1 MKSHLPRRA
10 RVLAG
15 SALFVIGASVHLLAQ
30 STFTPFCPGTVSLCP
45 CSNGPPQAGTG
56 CMNSF
61 GQGGRLVGNGNA
73 QVTNDTVLLTASGL
87 PTTATIIFFQGD
99 QQVNG
104 GNGAVFGDGLRCV
117 EGPATWRL
125 GVRAALG
132 GQVSLGHGISVDP
145 VLSVRGSV
153 PSAGGTMHYPGW
165 YLNAAPFCTPDG
177 FSLTT
182 ADRVTWVP

>member
-30 STFTPFCPGTVSLCP
+30 STFTPFCPGTASLCP

-132 GQVSLGHGISVDP
+132 GQVSLGHGISGDP

-153 PSAGGTMHYPGW
+153 PAAGGTMHYQGW
-165 YLNAAPFCTPDG
+165 YRNAAAFCTPDG
-177 FSLTT
+177 FNLTN
-182 ADRVTWVP
+182 AVSVTWVP